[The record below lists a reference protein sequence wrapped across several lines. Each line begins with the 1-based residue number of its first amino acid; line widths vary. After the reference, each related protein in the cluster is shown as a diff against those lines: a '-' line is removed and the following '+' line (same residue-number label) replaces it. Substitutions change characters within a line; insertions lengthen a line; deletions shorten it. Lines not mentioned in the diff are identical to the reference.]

1 MTRDRRRGVT
11 SINHCQVSAIRPLI
25 TGCREQGRLSDE
37 SRPFSE
43 WTYSEI
49 RGGEKRERKRERE
62 SFGHL
67 VEFYGLDSP
76 LLDDDR
82 IVDLGIERWV
92 MMGSS

>member
-1 MTRDRRRGVT
+1 MTRDRRRGVI

-43 WTYSEI
+43 WTYSEVRS
-49 RGGEKRERKRERE
+49 RGGEKRKRKRKRERE

-82 IVDLGIERWV
+82 IADLGIER
-92 MMGSS
+92 